1 MLNILLIDDDIDVL
15 KVIKVILRASNHNVE
30 TAIDGEKGIKLFDS
44 SDFDLVIS
52 DINMPVMDGIDVLD
66 YVKKSDRPNI
76 PVIGITGT
84 NWEDSHDQFDD
95 LISKPFTIKQLDTTI
110 ERVFKKAE

>member
-15 KVIKVILRASNHNVE
+15 KVIKVILRASNHNVV
-30 TAIDGEKGIKLFDS
+30 TATDGKKGIRIFNNSK
-44 SDFDLVIS
+44 FDLVIS
-52 DINMPVMDGIDVLD
+52 DINMPFMDGIDVLQ
-66 YVKKSDRPNI
+66 YVKKSDKPV

-84 NWEDSHDQFDD
+84 KWEESHNQFDD

-110 ERVFKKAE
+110 NKVFEK

>member
-1 MLNILLIDDDIDVL
+1 MLNILLIDDDTDVL
-15 KVIKVILRASNHNVE
+15 KVIKVILRASNHNVV
-30 TAIDGEKGIKLFDS
+30 TATDGEKGTKLFNS
-44 SDFDLVIS
+44 TDFDLVIS
-52 DINMPVMDGIDVLD
+52 DINMPVMDGIDVLE
-66 YVKKSDRPNI
+66 YVKKTDPNI

-110 ERVFKKAE
+110 ERVFKKNE